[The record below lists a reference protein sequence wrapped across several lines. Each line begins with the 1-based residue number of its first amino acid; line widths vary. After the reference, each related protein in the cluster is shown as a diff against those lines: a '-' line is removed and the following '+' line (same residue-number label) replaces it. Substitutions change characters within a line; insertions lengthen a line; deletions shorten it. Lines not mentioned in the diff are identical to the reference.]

1 MKMFLKNREAA
12 RAYDRK
18 STTTKARDAGP
29 DAPKGKRWYVV
40 PAGYAV

>member
-12 RAYDRK
+12 RAYAKK
-18 STTTKARDAGP
+18 STNKPVDAGP